1 MPSIGS
7 PVGVAAGGIRRVGLR
22 IDADSFLRRTQERWG
37 VCCDGA
43 MRRQWDALSATA
55 QDALVAAFALVLGA
69 ALYLTGLFEM
79 ASDLSRHP
87 SLPVRFGVLALICVA
102 TFLRRRMP
110 ISALGIGLIP
120 FAIDIALGP
129 TVPVW
134 LIYSDL
140 IYAGVLYAAPA
151 RSRWLV
157 TVCGVVS
164 AVLTVLALVLGDWR
178 VAVITIAALF
188 AFVATPL
195 WWALSVRGHKEI
207 AEAERKRAQ
216 AMTLVAELDRRAA
229 IADERKTMA
238 RDLHDVIAGHLSAIA
253 IQSEAALG
261 VLARQ
266 ETDPT
271 VAGIVSSIRSNS
283 VSALQEMRTMIG
295 LLRRDDGAE
304 DDAAAPRKLAQLP
317 ILVDAARAAGI
328 TVRVRDSLN
337 GTALP
342 SAVDQAAYRI
352 VQEALTNAMKHAPGQ
367 EVDIDVHTEA
377 KDLAL
382 SVRNPTVPVRNR
394 PPDDARHS
402 GLMNMRERAA
412 ALGGTFTAGP
422 GHHGWEVLARL
433 PISITEVS

>member
-1 MPSIGS
+1 M
-7 PVGVAAGGIRRVGLR
+7 
-22 IDADSFLRRTQERWG
+22 
-37 VCCDGA
+37 CCDGA

-55 QDALVAAFALVLGA
+55 QDALGAAFALVLGA
-69 ALYLTGLFEM
+69 ALYLSGLFEM

-102 TFLRRRMP
+102 TFLRRRTPM
-110 ISALGIGLIP
+110 SALGIGLIP
-120 FAIDIALGP
+120 FAIDFALGP

-367 EVDIDVHTEA
+367 EVDIDVRTEA
-377 KDLAL
+377 TDLAL
-382 SVRNPTVPVRNR
+382 SVRNPTAPVRNR
-394 PPDDARHS
+394 PPDDAHHS
-402 GLMNMRERAA
+402 GLTNMRERAA

-422 GHHGWEVLARL
+422 GVGGWEVLARL
-433 PISITEVS
+433 PISTTEVS

>member
-1 MPSIGS
+1 
-7 PVGVAAGGIRRVGLR
+7 
-22 IDADSFLRRTQERWG
+22 
-37 VCCDGA
+37 
-43 MRRQWDALSATA
+43 MRQQWEALSVTA
-55 QDALVAAFALVLGA
+55 QDALVTAFALVLGV

-102 TFLRRRMP
+102 SFLRRRMP
-110 ISALGIGLIP
+110 MSALGIGLIP
-120 FAIDIALGP
+120 FAIDFVLGP

-140 IYAGVLYAAPA
+140 IYAGVLYASPA
-151 RSRWLV
+151 RSRFLV
-157 TVCGVVS
+157 VVCGMVS
-164 AVLTVLALVLGDWR
+164 AALTVLALALGDWR

-195 WWALSVRGHKEI
+195 WWALSVRGHKDI

-283 VSALQEMRTMIG
+283 VGALQEMRTMIG

-328 TVRVRDSLN
+328 IVRVRDSLN

-342 SAVDQAAYRI
+342 GAVDQAAYRI

-367 EVDIDVHTEA
+367 EVDIDVRTQA
-377 KDLAL
+377 ADLTI

-394 PPDDARHS
+394 PTEDARRS
-402 GLMNMRERAA
+402 GLMNMRERAV

-422 GHHGWEVLARL
+422 GADGWEVLARL
-433 PISITEVS
+433 PISTTEVS

>member
-1 MPSIGS
+1 
-7 PVGVAAGGIRRVGLR
+7 
-22 IDADSFLRRTQERWG
+22 
-37 VCCDGA
+37 

-79 ASDLSRHP
+79 ASDLSRDP
-87 SLPVRFGVLALICVA
+87 SLAVRFAVLALVCVA

-120 FAIDIALGP
+120 FAIDFALGP

-140 IYAGVLYAAPA
+140 IYAGVLYASPV
-151 RSRWLV
+151 RSRLLV
-157 TVCGVVS
+157 TVCGAVS
-164 AVLTVLALVLGDWR
+164 AVLTVLALLLGDWR

-261 VLARQ
+261 VLALQ
-266 ETDPT
+266 DTDPT
-271 VAGIVSSIRSNS
+271 VAGIMSSIRSNS

-304 DDAAAPRKLAQLP
+304 DDASAPRKLAQLP

-377 KDLAL
+377 TDLTLA
-382 SVRNPTVPVRNR
+382 VRNPILVRDR
-394 PPDDARHS
+394 PTDDARHS
-402 GLMNMRERAA
+402 GLMNMRERAV

-422 GHHGWEVLARL
+422 GADGWEVLARL
-433 PISITEVS
+433 PISMTEVR